1 MLNISIDTNYPTGR
15 LYSVTDLR
23 DFLPGISNLLI
34 SHKHILNS
42 FLGQSVLVSSSYSC
56 MPGLPHSIPDLSESN
71 SSLPK
76 LLQRPP
82 YVNSVLPIS
91 LQETSYARHLPKT

>member
-1 MLNISIDTNYPTGR
+1 MYNISSDTNSPTGH
-15 LYSVTDLR
+15 LYFVTDFR

-42 FLGQSVLVSSSYSC
+42 FLVSSSYSC
-56 MPGLPHSIPDLSESN
+56 TPGLPHSIPDLSESN